1 MKFVIAG
8 GTHEAEYIVSMFHK
22 KGNSLVIINPSRE
35 EAEILRERENL
46 SVYVGAPW
54 KNNSFEESG
63 AENADIFISL
73 CERDTDNYASCMMAK
88 NAYGAKKCI
97 CLVNNPNNVELYRS
111 LGIDSV
117 ISSTYLLGDSVKA
130 SASVEDIIKAISL
143 ENNQVAM
150 IEATLLRRFR
160 ITGKRIMD
168 AGFPKYASISCIVR
182 GEEVIIPNGQ
192 VVLQAKDKLLMVCS
206 PLDQKRLTAFIKT
219 EKSEEEERLEEEAL
233 SRLMGQDEEPEE
245 AVEAPK
251 PAPAKKAPAKKP
263 AAKKA
268 AAPKSSAKAP
278 AKKAAPKKKTTKKG
292 E

>member
-73 CERDTDNYASCMMAK
+73 CEKDADNYASCMMAK

-206 PLDQKRLTAFIKT
+206 PLDQARLTAFIQT
-219 EKSEEEERLEEEAL
+219 RKSEEEERLEEEAL
-233 SRLMGQDEEPEE
+233 TRLMNQDEPVSPAKETKKTKKSPETGKTQK
-245 AVEAPK
+245 APK
-251 PAPAKKAPAKKP
+251 EATKKKP
-263 AAKKA
+263 
-268 AAPKSSAKAP
+268 
-278 AKKAAPKKKTTKKG
+278 APKKKQTSKKG